1 MIKIVLICV
10 CEKIKT
16 REIEKLI
23 DFGVKDFNSIK
34 ISSRCG
40 MGSCQG
46 KYCETNLVNL
56 FRQKNISIKS
66 FFNQSNFT
74 KPITV
79 KDFLNDK
86 I

>member
-1 MIKIVLICV
+1 
-10 CEKIKT
+10 
-16 REIEKLI
+16 
-23 DFGVKDFNSIK
+23 
-34 ISSRCG
+34 

-56 FRQKNISIKS
+56 FRQKNISIKG

-79 KDFLNDK
+79 KDFLNEK